1 MEIGREWNAATDR
14 SARPGSRR
22 TGGRMDGQTESASR
36 QPVSE
41 NTKKSEISGLDWTE
55 QEAAFLEIRFNNRL
69 QTSHD
74 NTRVRGNEATS
85 VSMNYN
91 QHQHHQQQ

>member
-1 MEIGREWNAATDR
+1 MLQQTG
-14 SARPGSRR
+14 RPGQAAD
-22 TGGRMDGQTESASR
+22 GRADGWTDGQTESASR

-41 NTKKSEISGLDWTE
+41 NTKKAKYLDWTE

-74 NTRVRGNEATS
+74 NSRVRGNEATS